1 MMVQSASPRPSGKS
15 WRRTSSKAKPKTWSI
30 TFTAP
35 TCLQACSLEQP
46 SRPNR
51 RRHAMAKRRK
61 QRTIKWA
68 PLRRRKRCIGGTDRR
83 YSCMS
88 SQHQTINRV
97 VLGSAAQ
104 STLAMAAI
112 SNHIQQ
118 TLACSKTS
126 KGREGQCKQKCTS
139 ETAYLWPR
147 SRSLRASFSMSP
159 ETTGLGTTRPRAM
172 ACRLISLLPSTDHL
186 LSSMVLDK
194 AKREELRWMLWAKK
208 TTNSWLVAAR
218 STSGITL
225 TAPWIDEAFLR
236 SKKLREALNVR
247 PLSLGDFWKN
257 CLKN

>member
-1 MMVQSASPRPSGKS
+1 MVRSASPRPNGRS

-35 TCLQACSLEQP
+35 TCLRACSSEQP
-46 SRPNR
+46 SRPNQ
-51 RRHAMAKRRK
+51 RRHATAKRRK
-61 QRTIKWA
+61 WRIIKRAA
-68 PLRRRKRCIGGTDRR
+68 PRRRRRCTGGTDRR
-83 YSCMS
+83 YSYMS

-97 VLGSAAQ
+97 APGFAAR
-104 STLAMAAI
+104 STLATAAI
-112 SNHIQQ
+112 SNNILQ

-126 KGREGQCKQKCTS
+126 KGREGQCKQKCTN

-147 SRSLRASFSMSP
+147 SRSLRASFLMSL
-159 ETTGLGTTRPRAM
+159 ETMGLGTTRPRAR
-172 ACRLISLLPSTDHL
+172 ACHLISLLPSMDHL

-194 AKREELRWMLWAKK
+194 AKREELRWVLRADR
-208 TTNSWLVAAR
+208 TTNSWLVTAQ

-247 PLSLGDFWKN
+247 PLSLGDFWKD